1 MIPAGPINGEYVA
14 ILILFLIGLPAVS
27 VFNSE
32 GEGFYMSKMN
42 QFAFCN
48 IKFSGAGDS

>member
-14 ILILFLIGLPAVS
+14 ILLLFLVDLPAVS
-27 VFNSE
+27 VFNST
-32 GEGFYMSKMN
+32 GEGFHLSKMN

-48 IKFSGAGDS
+48 IKFNGVGDS